1 MDHKPFVRRLLRP
14 FREECIVPS
23 CNPVTEFRKAWLP
36 HVSDDGLDRLIDLL
50 EKASPMLIHGAFT
63 RAMPM
68 GCLASHIAW
77 NHEKTAHLQ
86 HEAGV
91 MWLSRVASLNPATSA
106 VILAWDR
113 AGVGDFELRT
123 GLLAACVEEKVR
135 RAEAVELEPLAC

>member
-1 MDHKPFVRRLLRP
+1 
-14 FREECIVPS
+14 VPS
-23 CNPVTEFRKAWLP
+23 TDPVAEFRTQWLP
-36 HVSDDGLDRLIDLL
+36 HVSDEGLARVTELL

-77 NHEKTAHLQ
+77 NHGATAHLQ

-91 MWLSRVASLNPATSA
+91 MWLSRVANLNPATSA
-106 VILAWDR
+106 LILAWDR

-123 GLLAACVEEKVR
+123 GLLAVCRAEQGR
-135 RAEAVELEPLAC
+135 RAEEPAEAVAC